1 VERVVS
7 GGLSVSSRS
16 AVAAVVAALVVGAAP
31 AAAQARVGADGQA
44 RASRDTASQTDLDFV
59 RRVHLTVVSVSPAS
73 ALARAVS
80 AHAAVKSLA
89 RQINDQNNQ
98 LDALAR
104 STATALKVPLAGAM
118 PAAEQA
124 AFATLQGH
132 TGSVFEADY
141 VNYLW
146 TADSSLLPI
155 AMAVYGSTTNAA
167 VRRLAER
174 TDTVVGGQLPLLQKS
189 GLLRMAVLPTPSA
202 STTGSARLPGGVP
215 QNQSLKA
222 QARSGAGFL
231 APTLPVRLAVLAA
244 ALCLVGG
251 LTWRLVTRSA
261 SPRRRR
267 GHRRS
272 RPGTTEPATG
282 PAVAATGRHGLR
294 RTR

>member
-1 VERVVS
+1 VS

-31 AAAQARVGADGQA
+31 ATAQARVGAGPQA
-44 RASRDTASQTDLDFV
+44 RAPSDAASQTDLDFV

-80 AHAAVKSLA
+80 AHTAVKNLA
-89 RQINDQNNQ
+89 RQINEQNNE
-98 LDALAR
+98 LDGLVR
-104 STATALKVPLAGAM
+104 TTATALKVSLANAV
-118 PAAEQA
+118 PAAEQN

-146 TADSSLLPI
+146 AADSSLLPI
-155 AMAVYGSTTNAA
+155 AMAVSGSTTNAA

-189 GLLRMAVLPTPSA
+189 GLLRMAVLPAPSA
-202 STTGSARLPGGVP
+202 STTAGARLPGGVP

-231 APTLPVRLAVLAA
+231 APTLGVRLVVLAA
-244 ALCLVGG
+244 ALCLVGA

-261 SPRRRR
+261 APSRRR
-267 GHRRS
+267 GRRRS
-272 RPGTTEPATG
+272 RPATTGTAAG
-282 PAVAATGRHGLR
+282 PAGGATGRHGLR
-294 RTR
+294 RSR